1 MGSFFQIYVA
11 LFALSFIFVS
21 ACHDGELT
29 AFVLFCFLFF
39 FFVVFFFFC
48 FFGFSIFFLHFY
60 FVYYYLFY
68 CVSLGYCN
76 CLFLCFNF
84 NFLHEKLLCHHH
96 NVCVGI
102 LILRCFNA

>member
-11 LFALSFIFVS
+11 LFALSFISAS
-21 ACHDGELT
+21 ACHDVELT

-39 FFVVFFFFC
+39 SLCFFFVSFALAFFF
-48 FFGFSIFFLHFY
+48 SSFLFY
-60 FVYYYLFY
+60 VYYYLFY

-102 LILRCFNA
+102 LILRYFNA